1 MNKKDLV
8 TYSIWGGVFL
18 LVLLWSDSL
27 AESAAYWPRMI
38 CIIGLILS
46 LIGIMRCGI
55 ALLNEKKNTR
65 ESIFVLNKVQAKRAS
80 VLLITM
86 IMWIILIKSL
96 GFLVSSFITIN
107 FIVIYFEALKSRK
120 KILLDLGITSILVVG
135 MYFLFVI
142 LGVRF
147 PLGILG

>member
-1 MNKKDLV
+1 MNKKDLI
-8 TYSIWGGVFL
+8 TYSIWEGVFL
-18 LVLLWSDSL
+18 LVLLWSGSL

-38 CIIGLILS
+38 CIIGLTLS
-46 LIGIMRCGI
+46 FIGITRCGV
-55 ALLNEKKNTR
+55 ALFKEKKNTR
-65 ESIFVLNKVQAKRAS
+65 ESMFVLNKVQAKRAA

-86 IMWIILIKSL
+86 ILWIILIKPL
-96 GFLVSSFITIN
+96 GFLVSSFFAVN
-107 FIVIYFEALKSRK
+107 FIVIYFETLKSRK

-135 MYFLFVI
+135 MYFLFVM